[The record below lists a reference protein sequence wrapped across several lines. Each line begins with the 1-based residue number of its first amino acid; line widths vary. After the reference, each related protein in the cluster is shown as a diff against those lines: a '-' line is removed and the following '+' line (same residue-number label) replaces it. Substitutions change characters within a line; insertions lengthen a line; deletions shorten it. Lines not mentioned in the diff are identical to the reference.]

1 MQDAF
6 PIRAGGPGW
15 FSYRPGYSSAGQN
28 RLMRMES
35 TAIFAAG
42 FPGFSAGH
50 SSGRSSLSVAAGS
63 FNPSI
68 LDGDRTSAPAW
79 GFLLL
84 TPRAGLTPA
93 AATVPVTPCPS
104 HVTQAEETPALPEH
118 S

>member
-15 FSYRPGYSSAGQN
+15 FSYRPGYSSAGQG

-35 TAIFAAG
+35 AAIFFAAG

-50 SSGRSSLSVAAGS
+50 SSGRSSQYVAAGS
-63 FNPSI
+63 LNPSI
-68 LDGDRTSAPAW
+68 LDGDRASAPAW

-84 TPRAGLTPA
+84 TPRAGFWPA
-93 AATVPVTPCPS
+93 ACMGAWHPLPVTSYPGGRN
-104 HVTQAEETPALPEH
+104 TG
-118 S
+118 